1 MTLLYQKIVAALLAD
16 MEAGRVRSGERLP
29 SEHELAR
36 RFGVSRITAKRALD
50 ELAAAGRAERVRG
63 RGTFALTGGARKGF
77 APEGTERPAPSDPLI
92 GLVLPDFSEAYGV
105 KLLYA
110 LEERCAA
117 AGAHLVVKRTLG
129 DAAREAAAI
138 AALLRLGARGL
149 ALFPVHGEHYQP
161 VLLELVLQGFPVVL
175 VDRYLRE
182 IPAPA
187 VVTDNREAAAALTAL
202 VIAAGCREVAFVS
215 PPAEH
220 TSALED
226 RLFGLE
232 TALARRGLV
241 PAGVLTLRSSLPGR
255 FTGENIAEDERRVR
269 RFVQERPG
277 LDALVVSE
285 YNLARVVADAL
296 KSAGKRVPED
306 VAVACFDAP
315 SEPLGRPFFTHVR
328 QGEAAMGGLAVD
340 LLLRQFGGERVT
352 GAHTLPFE
360 LIPGRS
366 TRRGAHDPTRD
377 LKPSGQV
384 GAVRPAPGGP
394 ARRREAT

>member
-1 MTLLYQKIVAALLAD
+1 MTLLYRKIVAALLAD
-16 MEAGRVRSGERLP
+16 MEAGRVRTGERLP

-50 ELAAAGRAERVRG
+50 ELTAAGQAERVRG
-63 RGTFALTGGARKGF
+63 RGTFALTGGALGGR
-77 APEGTERPAPSDPLI
+77 ERPAPSDPLI
-92 GLVLPDFSEAYGV
+92 GLVLPDFSETYGV

-138 AALLRLGARGL
+138 AALLRLGVRGL
-149 ALFPVHGEHYQP
+149 VVFPVHGEHYQP

-187 VVTDNREAAAALTAL
+187 VVTDNREAAAALTAHVL
-202 VIAAGCREVAFVS
+202 TAGCREVAFVS

-226 RLFGLE
+226 RLLGLE

-255 FTGENIAEDERRVR
+255 FTGENISEDERRVR
-269 RFVQERPG
+269 RFVHERPG
-277 LDALVVSE
+277 LDALIVSE

-296 KSAGKRVPED
+296 KNGGKRVPED

-315 SEPLGRPFFTHVR
+315 SEPLGKPFFTHVR
-328 QGEAAMGGLAVD
+328 QGEAAMGELAMD

-366 TRRGAHDPTRD
+366 TRRNVHDATRNVQPT
-377 LKPSGQV
+377 SGKV
-384 GAVRPAPGGP
+384 GTVRPAPGGP